1 MSRSLRIGRILGITI
16 ALHYSWFVI
25 FAVVFLTL
33 SSFYFPT
40 YHPNWPSELY
50 WLIGLATAI
59 LFFAS
64 VLAHELAHSMVAL
77 RHGIPVKDITLFILG
92 GVANIKKE
100 ADSPSTELA
109 IAAAG
114 PGMSV
119 LLSAFFLGVWY
130 VTRGIFD
137 PLSALAFYLG
147 TTNGMLALFN
157 TIPGF
162 PLDGGR
168 ILRAALWRLTN
179 NFRRAT
185 RIASLSGQILAYL
198 FVLAGLASAV
208 LGSWA
213 NGVWLVFM
221 GWFLH
226 AAAESSYQQSIAYDM
241 LKGVPVSEVMS
252 RDYPVVDEYLSLR
265 QVVEQYASRYNLMAF
280 PVVHG
285 SIFVGAV
292 SVDKIKRVPEE
303 NWGRMSVQEVM
314 TSVENLE
321 TLDPEACVDQ
331 ALERLDQE
339 ETAQI
344 PVVESGHVV
353 GLLTKS
359 KILQFLKNKE
369 ELDKAA

>member
-1 MSRSLRIGRILGITI
+1 MNRSLRVGKILGITI

-25 FAVVFLTL
+25 FTVVFLTL

-40 YHPNWPSELY
+40 YHPNWASELY
-50 WLIGLATAI
+50 WLLGLSTAA
-59 LFFAS
+59 LFFGS
-64 VLAHELAHSMVAL
+64 VLAHELAHSIVAL
-77 RHGIPVKDITLFILG
+77 RHGIITLFILG

-119 LLSAFFLGVWY
+119 LLSAMFLGAWY
-130 VTRGIFD
+130 VTRGLLD
-137 PLSALAFYLG
+137 PLAAVCFYLG
-147 TTNGMLALFN
+147 TTNGMLAIFN

-168 ILRAALWRLTN
+168 ILRAALWRITD

-185 RIASLSGQILAYL
+185 RVATLSGQILAYL

-208 LGSWA
+208 LGNWT
-213 NGVWLVFM
+213 NGIWLVFM

-226 AAAESSYQQSIAYDM
+226 TAAESSYQHAIAYEL

-265 QVVEQYASRYNLMAF
+265 QVVEQYASRYSLMTF

-292 SVDKIKRVPEE
+292 SLDKIKRVPEE
-303 NWGRMSVQEVM
+303 NWSKTSVQEVM
-314 TSVENLE
+314 TSAENLD

-331 ALERLDQE
+331 ALERLGEE
-339 ETAQI
+339 ETDQI
-344 PVVESGHVV
+344 PVVDQGHVV
-353 GLLTKS
+353 GLLSKN
-359 KILQFLKNKE
+359 KILQFVKAKE
-369 ELDKAA
+369 ESNGH